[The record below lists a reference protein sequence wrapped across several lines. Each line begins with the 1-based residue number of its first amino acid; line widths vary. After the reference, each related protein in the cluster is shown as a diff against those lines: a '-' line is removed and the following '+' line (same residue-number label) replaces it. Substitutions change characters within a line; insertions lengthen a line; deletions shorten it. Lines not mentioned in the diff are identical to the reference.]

1 MTRTKRSV
9 NLGLIT
15 NIIFSILKTVI
26 GIYGKSQALIADGI
40 NSTSD
45 VAYYVA
51 VSIFMTKSNKPA
63 DKEHPYGHRQL
74 DNIAAIVVGAFIVT
88 TGATIFWNSITT
100 LYTIWK
106 GEYNSCQSF
115 LFPMIIASVTVLA
128 KIFLYLDTKITYKQ
142 TKNPTVKAL
151 MNDHI
156 NDLMASGTV
165 LISLAFAFFNSDMI
179 WIDPV
184 ASCLVAIFIFKTGF
198 EILTDSS
205 TDLMDSMPDADFG
218 KRIEEI
224 ILAHKDVYGITHI
237 GVHKYGPS
245 FVLNLTI
252 EVDSHLTVAQGD
264 VICDDLE
271 RELLR
276 EFSDSLKKTNIH
288 YHPRKNLDT
297 KEKMNT

>member
-1 MTRTKRSV
+1 MNRTRRSI
-9 NLGLIT
+9 NLGLFT

-45 VAYYVA
+45 VAYYLA
-51 VSIFMTKSNKPA
+51 VSIFMKKSHKPA
-63 DKEHPYGHRQL
+63 DEEHPYGHRQL

-106 GEYNSCQSF
+106 GEYESCQSF
-115 LFPMIIASVTVLA
+115 LFPMIIASLTVVA
-128 KIFLYLDTKITYKQ
+128 KIYLYLDTKITFKQ
-142 TKNPTVKAL
+142 TKNPTIKAL
-151 MNDHI
+151 MDDHLNDI
-156 NDLMASGTV
+156 MASGTV
-165 LISLAFAFFNSDMI
+165 LISLAFAYFNSNMI

-198 EILTDSS
+198 EILLDSS
-205 TDLMDSMPDADFG
+205 NDLMDAMPDDDFSQ
-218 KRIEEI
+218 KVEAI
-224 ILAHKDVYGITHI
+224 ILTHKEIFGITHI

-252 EVDSHLTVAQGD
+252 EVDSHLTVAKGD
-264 VICDDLE
+264 EICDDLE
-271 RELLR
+271 EQLMQ
-276 EFSDSLKKTNIH
+276 EFPDSLKKTNIH
-288 YHPRKNLDT
+288 YHPKTTLDT
-297 KEKMNT
+297 KAKTR